1 LRIRS
6 VVEPTRI
13 TEVNDRVRDF
23 TSALRQAGA
32 PDIAQRIEGY
42 AAGFIDSTQVR
53 RSVDAIKQQL
63 QYYRACPH
71 ELPDLP
77 IVQVAANRLEDVCKD
92 ALRAGVIEPAR
103 PSLRAASKR
112 KLGLVTTTLSAAG
125 VVLLMPLLVSML
137 GVDLSDLFARRTLGP
152 LPLLQGD
159 ELSASVNVLVASQ
172 QPAATSGVEFYVA
185 GRCARDLPGGA
196 SCRPVGPRAFGA
208 ETLPSYELLMDGQA
222 YGVFVAFGRT
232 RMLGAVGTGSVLV
245 AASAET
251 PEGQYAVPLQ
261 AAFVGYS
268 PERCGWLARLR
279 RQCEP
284 AQRAAHARDEDLP
297 VPTLLVEVKR
307 GVPGQKTESER
318 RRERA
323 EAAERLRAEQRAAAI
338 AGAVAEIKTVL
349 DDTQGMLR
357 HKRYDAARERLDKL
371 TELFAPLDALAV
383 TGSEAELPPP
393 EVSVLRARFEAM
405 RSELGV
411 FGDRAFDV
419 CYAALTR
426 PRAAGQGDDA
436 VLAATAQKLGIS
448 REFMEAIYAEHA
460 DQLEQRLARQ
470 EEAKRAAQRAAA
482 EAVEKRCGA
491 LPTGAWREVQAYLA
505 GLAQSAGVKTRLDE
519 CFTPRL
525 VEARCWSVVCKF
537 AEIVPDPERLT
548 DKVTPH
554 TWTFTLQK
562 DRVVSHVER
571 ALE

>member
-1 LRIRS
+1 

-13 TEVNDRVRDF
+13 SEVKERVRDF

-63 QYYRACPH
+63 QYYRACPD

-77 IVQVAANRLEDVCKD
+77 IVQIAANRLEDVCKD
-92 ALRAGVIEPAR
+92 ALRAGIIEPAR

-125 VVLLMPLLVSML
+125 VALLVPLLVSML
-137 GVDLSDLFARRTLGP
+137 GVDLNDLFARRTLTP
-152 LPLLQGD
+152 LQLLQGD
-159 ELSASVNVLVASQ
+159 ELSAHVNALVESQ
-172 QPAATSGVEFYVA
+172 QLAATSGVEFSVA

-196 SCRPVGPRAFGA
+196 SCRPVGLRSFGGDA
-208 ETLPSYELLMDGQA
+208 LPSYEVMMDGQA
-222 YGVFVAFGRT
+222 YGVFVAFGKA
-232 RMLGAVGTGSVLV
+232 RMVGAVGTGLVWV
-245 AASAET
+245 AASSDT
-251 PEGQYAVPLQ
+251 PEGRYAVPLE
-261 AAFVGYS
+261 AAFLGYS
-268 PERCGWLARLR
+268 PERCGWLARLQKR
-279 RQCEP
+279 CEP
-284 AQRAAHARDEDLP
+284 AQRGARARHEDLP
-297 VPTLLVEVKR
+297 VPTLIVDVKH

-323 EAAERLRAEQRAAAI
+323 DVEERLRAEQRAAAI

-383 TGSEAELPPP
+383 TGSEAEAPPP
-393 EVSVLRARFEAM
+393 EVSGLRARFEAQ
-405 RSELGV
+405 RSELGA
-411 FGDRAFDV
+411 FGDRAFDA
-419 CYAALTR
+419 CYTALTR

-436 VLAATAQKLGIS
+436 VLAAAAQKLGIS

-470 EEAKRAAQRAAA
+470 EQAKRAAQRAAA
-482 EAVEKRCGA
+482 DAVEKRCGA

-537 AEIVPDPERLT
+537 AEIVPDPDRLT
-548 DKVTPH
+548 DKVTLH

-562 DRVVSHVER
+562 DRVISHVER
-571 ALE
+571 ALEDR